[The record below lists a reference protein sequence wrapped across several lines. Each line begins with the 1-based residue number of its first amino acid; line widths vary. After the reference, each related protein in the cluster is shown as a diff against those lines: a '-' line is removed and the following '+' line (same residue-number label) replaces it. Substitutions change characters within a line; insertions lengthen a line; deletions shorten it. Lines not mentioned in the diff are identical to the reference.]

1 MSNQMPWV
9 VLKFGGTSVSSRE
22 RWEVITTVLRER
34 LEAGARPFLVCSAI
48 SGVSNMLEELLDNA
62 RKGTH
67 EPTIEALRERHRE
80 VGDALEIDWEEAISA
95 EFDELQRL
103 AMGASLTGEV
113 SPRLHARVM
122 SKGELMLTRMAEKFL
137 ESKGLNVGWKD
148 ARTLLRSIEE
158 PGVHPQ
164 RHFLS
169 AACDF
174 AADPARSREL
184 ADEGLDVLL
193 TQGFIAS
200 DDAGETVLL
209 GRGGSDTSA
218 AYFAAKFGAQRLE
231 IWTDVPGMYTA
242 NPRQVPTARLL
253 KQLLYDEAQE
263 LATMGAKVLHPRCID
278 PVRRSS
284 IPLQIRCTQR
294 PEIEGTIISDDT
306 PDFGAQ
312 VKAVSAKNGILLVSM
327 DTVGMWQQVGFLADV
342 FQAFKNRGLSV
353 DLVATSETNVTV
365 SLDPVANALDD
376 AMLDSLVRDLEPYCE
391 ARVIGPCAAVSL
403 VGQNIRAILHQLGQ
417 PLEAF
422 EEQRI
427 YLVSQ
432 AASDL
437 NLTFVVDEENASKLV
452 TKLHRMV
459 FNDRFRDALLG
470 PTWKEL
476 FEEGKPVKT
485 APGAWWRERRDDL
498 IELVEEG
505 PAYVYDEGTLRGR
518 AREVLEIPSLDRVFY
533 AVKANPNKAVLSVLK
548 EEGVGFECVSPGEL
562 EHVRDLFPKLDPS
575 RLLYTPNFAPRADYE
590 LGFEAGATVTLDN
603 LHPLREWPDV
613 FAGKQIMV
621 RIDPG
626 RGRGHHKFVKTA
638 GPGSKFGIPPIDF
651 PELERLVD
659 AHDIEVVGLHSHVG
673 SGIRE
678 PETWWETAK
687 YLGELAREF
696 PSVRRLNLG
705 GGLGVPEK
713 PGQRRLDLAR
723 VGELLTAFRED
734 HPDFELWMEPGRYL
748 VAEAG
753 VLVARCTQLKTKSA
767 HHHYVGLEVG
777 MNALIRPALYGAYHR
792 IVNLSR
798 LDQKNAITADVVGP
812 ICETGDVLGHRRRLP
827 ETRSGDVFLIDTAG
841 AYGFAMSS
849 RYNLRPPAAEHL
861 LES

>member
-1 MSNQMPWV
+1 MANEQPWV
-9 VLKFGGTSVSSRE
+9 VLKYGGTSVSTRE
-22 RWEVITTVLRER
+22 RWETITSVLRAR
-34 LEAGARPFLVCSAI
+34 IDAGKRPFLVCSAI
-48 SGVSNMLEELLDNA
+48 SGVSNLLESLLASATTGDYKA
-62 RKGTH
+62 ALSEIRSKH
-67 EPTIEALRERHRE
+67 EVLGAE
-80 VGDALEIDWEEAISA
+80 LEIDWQAAVGTELEEL
-95 EFDELQRL
+95 ERL
-103 AMGASLTGEV
+103 ALGASLTGEV

-122 SKGELMLTRMAEKFL
+122 SKGELMLTRMAAAFL
-137 ESKGLNVGWKD
+137 ANQGLNAGWRD
-148 ARTLLRSIEE
+148 ARKMLHAIDE
-158 PGVHPQ
+158 PGVLPA

-174 AADPARSREL
+174 SRDEKLEAEL
-184 ADEGLDVLL
+184 AQAGYDLVL

-200 DDAGETVLL
+200 DSDGETVLL

-218 AYFAAKFGAQRLE
+218 AYFAAKMGAELLE

-278 PVRRSS
+278 PVRRSG

-294 PEIEGTIISDDT
+294 PEIEGTVIRNET

-312 VKAVSAKNGILLVSM
+312 VKAVSAKNGIYLISM
-327 DTVGMWQQVGFLADV
+327 DTIGMWQQVGFLADV
-342 FQAFKNRGLSV
+342 FGAFKRRGLSI

-365 SLDPVANALDD
+365 SLDPGANPLDQTILE
-376 AMLDSLVRDLEPYCE
+376 ALVRDLAPYCE
-391 ARVIGPCAAVSL
+391 AKIIGPCAAVSL

-437 NLTFVVDEENASKLV
+437 NLTFVVDESNADRLV
-452 TKLHRMV
+452 TKLHSMV
-459 FNDRFRDALLG
+459 FDNRYRDALLG

-476 FEEGKPVKT
+476 FEEGKT
-485 APGAWWRERRDDL
+485 SALAPGAWWRARRD
-498 IELVEEG
+498 ELVELAADG
-505 PAYVYDEGTLRGR
+505 PAYVYDENTLRAR
-518 AREVLEIPSLDRVFY
+518 AGEVVGIGALDRVFY
-533 AVKANPNKAVLSVLK
+533 AVKANPNRKVLRVLH

-562 EHVRDLFPKLDPS
+562 SHVKALFPDLEPG
-575 RLLYTPNFAPRADYE
+575 RLLFTPNFAPAPDYE
-590 LGFEAGATVTLDN
+590 AGWEAGATVTLDN
-603 LHPLREWPDV
+603 LHPLEAWPDV
-613 FAGKQIMV
+613 FAGKSIMV
-621 RIDPG
+621 RVDPG

-638 GPGSKFGIPPIDF
+638 GPGSKFGIAPIDF
-651 PELERLVD
+651 PRLQSLTKKHGVT
-659 AHDIEVVGLHSHVG
+659 IVGLHSHVG

-678 PETWWETAK
+678 PETWWETAN
-687 YLGELAREF
+687 YLAELAKEIGT
-696 PSVRRLNLG
+696 VERLNLG

-713 PGQRRLDLAR
+713 PGQRRLDIAR
-723 VGELLTAFRED
+723 VGELLAAFRGE
-734 HPDFELWMEPGRYL
+734 HPEFELWMEPGRYL

-753 VLVARCTQLKTKSA
+753 VLLARCTQLKSKSD

-792 IVNLSR
+792 IVNLSK
-798 LDQKNAITADVVGP
+798 LDQKNVITADVVGP

-827 ETRSGDVFLIDTAG
+827 ATASGDVFLIDTAG
-841 AYGFAMSS
+841 AYGQAMSS
-849 RYNLRPPAAEHL
+849 NYNLRGAVREVL
-861 LES
+861 LG